1 MNNENTVATTT
12 NTEVEE
18 KEYKLPMPVYLKTKS
33 GAGIVSVATS
43 ETEYVRY
50 YYSAAQVNANA
61 LTKPHREKRV
71 TLPVSVDGETF
82 RKVHK
87 LFNYLCENKGYV
99 RTKVQ

>member
-1 MNNENTVATTT
+1 MNNENAVATP

-18 KEYKLPMPVYLKTKS
+18 KEYKLPMPVYLKTKT
-33 GAGIVSVATS
+33 GEGIVSVATS

-50 YYSAAQVNANA
+50 YYSAAQVSANA
-61 LTKPHREKRV
+61 LTKPHREKIV
-71 TLPVSVDGETF
+71 KLPVSVDGETF